1 MLSPLKLCFC
11 AQVSREMTFEG
22 KECVKEVGLH
32 CFFLTQLFRYPSFL
46 KSVIKHV
53 QKKKKKKNLVSVGLL
68 GNKNSKMHEENHIN
82 LSLNNSSQ
90 PLATISSHRALSK
103 TNFAILFSLKRKR
116 QFKKKD
122 AISSVKLLF
131 SYNPRNQVFSY
142 FVYIFSS
149 LDIMST
155 KNSILTM
162 NFRSTS

>member
-11 AQVSREMTFEG
+11 AQASREMTFEG

-32 CFFLTQLFRYPSFL
+32 CFFLTQLCRYPSFL

-53 QKKKKKKNLVSVGLL
+53 QKKKKKKKNLVSVGLL

-116 QFKKKD
+116 QFKKKTQSLRLNSCFHTTQETRSFHTLFTFFLPW
-122 AISSVKLLF
+122 IS
-131 SYNPRNQVFSY
+131 
-142 FVYIFSS
+142 
-149 LDIMST
+149 
-155 KNSILTM
+155 
-162 NFRSTS
+162 